1 MIRGLILALA
11 LATPAG
17 AIDLALP
24 ADCTLGDTCY
34 IQQYFDHDP
43 GPGAQDFT
51 CGGLS
56 YDGHDGT
63 DIALPSRAAMAAGV
77 AVLAAAAGTVTGTR
91 DGLADFTPVVPGKEC
106 GNGVIIDH
114 GQGWQT
120 QYCHMKQG
128 SITVHPGDSVTSG
141 TPLGQIGQTG
151 LAEFP
156 HLHLTLRHDGHPV
169 DPFAS
174 DTPATCSGP
183 SPELWAG
190 DLAYQPGGLLAIG
203 IADALPD
210 YDAIKAGLA
219 SPDLPVTAP
228 ALVVWAFLYGG
239 QTGDEIRFTLTGPEG
254 AVVDDSAVLDKAQ
267 AQAFRAV
274 GRKLKTAGWP
284 AGPYTGTARLIRRG
298 AELGRK
304 EITLT
309 VTP

>member
-91 DGLADFTPVVPGKEC
+91 DGLADFAPVVPGKEC

-141 TPLGQIGQTG
+141 TPLGRIGQTG
-151 LAEFP
+151 LADFP
-156 HLHLTLRHDGHPV
+156 QLHPTLCH
-169 DPFAS
+169 
-174 DTPATCSGP
+174 
-183 SPELWAG
+183 
-190 DLAYQPGGLLAIG
+190 
-203 IADALPD
+203 
-210 YDAIKAGLA
+210 
-219 SPDLPVTAP
+219 
-228 ALVVWAFLYGG
+228 
-239 QTGDEIRFTLTGPEG
+239 EIRTILAQQSNWIAGSEVGKETWRNVIRASCTG
-254 AVVDDSAVLDKAQ
+254 VMRRQSDNNSAVP
-267 AQAFRAV
+267 RV
-274 GRKLKTAGWP
+274 P
-284 AGPYTGTARLIRRG
+284 
-298 AELGRK
+298 
-304 EITLT
+304 
-309 VTP
+309 